1 MIVSKMK
8 GAIYMK
14 TITYSQVGDY
24 QIPNLMAN
32 EPILNS
38 HYARLR
44 YQYLKNNHPGHLF
57 ALKAKNQLNQHLKEI
72 EVQAQERME
81 TMMQQLLV
89 KYPAPNKEN
98 NQMKWVA
105 YMNNL
110 KSIANEVILKE
121 IINN

>member
-1 MIVSKMK
+1 
-8 GAIYMK
+8 MK

-98 NQMKWVA
+98 NQMEWVA